1 MTTKARL
8 HPSLLALTLAL
19 SLSGCASLLAT
30 SSGEQ
35 PIGVR
40 PGERT
45 LSQRIEDIS
54 IENAAAANM
63 LKGDP
68 AFRDANVDVVS
79 FHSTVLLIGQ
89 VSSEP
94 LKHKAE
100 QTVRNIAEV
109 KQVYNELQVG
119 PSTYYLSRANDS
131 VISTRIRSNLL
142 FKEGFPSNRV
152 RVTTVNGA
160 VYLLGKLT
168 TAEAEQAVEIVSA
181 TPGVQR
187 IVKIL
192 DYLPDT
198 PSAGNDKGA

>member
-1 MTTKARL
+1 MMTKPYLRPA
-8 HPSLLALTLAL
+8 LLSATLAL
-19 SLSGCASLLAT
+19 ALSGCASLLAT
-30 SSGEQ
+30 SSGDQ
-35 PIGVR
+35 AIGVR

-54 IENAAAANM
+54 IENAAAANI
-63 LKGDP
+63 LKSDP
-68 AFRDANVDVVS
+68 AFHDANVDVVS

-89 VSSEP
+89 VPSEP
-94 LKHKAE
+94 LKQKAE

-109 KQVYNELQVG
+109 KQVYNELQIG

-168 TAEAEQAVEIVSA
+168 AAEADQAVAIVSA

-192 DYLPDT
+192 DYLPEAPGT
-198 PSAGNDKGA
+198 TNGKGA